1 MNLFADWFQIGLQDT
16 EDSGSDTPGAPHES
30 PSRIIVVD
38 ALRRYHLI
46 PETGKFSAGQFFES
60 AVSCDPV
67 QCDAAQANS
76 LLTTL
81 GQCMWQSRKDGSNH
95 LQSGEKFV

>member
-16 EDSGSDTPGAPHES
+16 EDSESATPGAPHGF

-46 PETGKFSAGQFFES
+46 PETGKFSCGQFFES
-60 AVSCDPV
+60 AGACDPV
-67 QCDAAQANS
+67 QCDAAQVDT

-81 GQCMWQSRKDGSNH
+81 GQCMLQSRKDGSNH
-95 LQSGEKFV
+95 LQSGGQFV